1 MGAHAARTSETGPTA
16 ATRTAARLATTTLA
30 VAVTGIVGS
39 GTALAHDDG
48 AGQHGGH
55 GHGGH
60 GHHTTSAT
68 SGDPADEARAEAQR
82 TVRDT
87 LADLGL
93 PFSGM
98 SDADSSSDD
107 EDGSSDDHDS
117 SGSQDPSSYG
127 RADAAAAA
135 HPSSGPPQPS
145 VQPITASSGTSQL
158 PPVGQT
164 RTVPIR

>member
-16 ATRTAARLATTTLA
+16 TTTGTAARLATTTLA
-30 VAVTGIVGS
+30 VAVTGIIGS

-55 GHGGH
+55 GHH
-60 GHHTTSAT
+60 ATSAT

-93 PFSGM
+93 PFSGTP
-98 SDADSSSDD
+98 DADSSDD
-107 EDGSSDDHDS
+107 EDSSSDDHDS
-117 SGSQDPSSYG
+117 PGPQDSWSDA
-127 RADAAAAA
+127 RADDVATAA

-145 VQPITASSGTSQL
+145 VQPIAASSGTSQL